1 MSLSLFSVS
10 VDCGDAAKLAG
21 FWSQVLG
28 REVDADASEV
38 FSSIGMHA
46 GGADGPAW
54 MFHRVPEGKT
64 AKNRLHVDFIA
75 PDLTAEVDRVVTL
88 GATKLR
94 EVAEDGYQWVT
105 VADIEGNEF
114 DIVAAP

>member
-21 FWSQVLG
+21 FWSEVLG
-28 REVDADASEV
+28 REVDAGGSEA

-46 GGADGPAW
+46 GGADGPAFL
-54 MFHRVPEGKT
+54 FHQVPEGKT
-64 AKNRLHVDFIA
+64 AKNRLHVDFVA
-75 PDLTAEVDRVVTL
+75 PHLAEEVDRVVSL
-88 GATKLR
+88 GATKLA

-114 DIVAAP
+114 DIIAAP